1 MSGLEQVPCGKPCV
15 LVVNHAS
22 YLDGLVLMA
31 VLPGPF
37 GFVAKRELLERFIL
51 RVYLQRLGTEFVER
65 FPPTRQDARK
75 LEGAPRAGRALVL
88 FPEGTFTPSP
98 GVMPFRMGAFVVAVN
113 AGVPVVPVGIC
124 GTRSILRDGQ
134 WWPDAA
140 R

>member
-1 MSGLEQVPCGKPCV
+1 MWLTGTPFTVSGLEQVPRGKPCV

-65 FPPTRQDARK
+65 FPPTRVCGMLGSWRVRR
-75 LEGAPRAGRALVL
+75 APDVR
-88 FPEGTFTPSP
+88 
-98 GVMPFRMGAFVVAVN
+98 
-113 AGVPVVPVGIC
+113 
-124 GTRSILRDGQ
+124 
-134 WWPDAA
+134 
-140 R
+140 